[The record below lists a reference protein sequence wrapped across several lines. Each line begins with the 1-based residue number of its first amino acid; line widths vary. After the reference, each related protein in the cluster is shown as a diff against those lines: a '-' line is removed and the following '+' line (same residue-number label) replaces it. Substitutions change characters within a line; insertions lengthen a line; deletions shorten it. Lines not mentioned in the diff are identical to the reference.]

1 MIIILH
7 DYRVINRH
15 ADHQQ
20 NKGWWQHNDHYQLT
34 IIMIVLTRSSQ
45 PLQTGG
51 QPAYSVLCIGR
62 NRHRLAGSG
71 GGSYDDS
78 TKSWWLGSRS
88 WLFII
93 NMIIKIIM
101 IIFVI
106 IIIWFR
112 AHGRGESVL
121 CLCADGKIRPG
132 GSGGPRSNQTSEFQ
146 DKDTFITMF
155 IVLSWWSL

>member
-1 MIIILH
+1 MGSQHTVYYVLGGTATGWQGVEGARMMIL
-7 DYRVINRH
+7 
-15 ADHQQ
+15 Q
-20 NKGWWQHNDHYQLT
+20 NYDGLE
-34 IIMIVLTRSSQ
+34 TRS
-45 PLQTGG
+45 G
-51 QPAYSVLCIGR
+51 
-62 NRHRLAGSG
+62 
-71 GGSYDDS
+71 
-78 TKSWWLGSRS
+78 
-88 WLFII
+88 LFII

-132 GSGGPRSNQTSEFQ
+132 GSGRAALQTSEFQ

-155 IVLSWWSL
+155 IVLS

>member
-1 MIIILH
+1 MSRFTRFFRVNFPNPGTVSRLCYFVMIIILIMLVVSKAV
-7 DYRVINRH
+7 RRSRRRI
-15 ADHQQ
+15 AAS
-20 NKGWWQHNDHYQLT
+20 KGMGGLVRERPRIFVRSWWGWGPQ
-34 IIMIVLTRSSQ
+34 
-45 PLQTGG
+45 
-51 QPAYSVLCIGR
+51 
-62 NRHRLAGSG
+62 
-71 GGSYDDS
+71 DDS